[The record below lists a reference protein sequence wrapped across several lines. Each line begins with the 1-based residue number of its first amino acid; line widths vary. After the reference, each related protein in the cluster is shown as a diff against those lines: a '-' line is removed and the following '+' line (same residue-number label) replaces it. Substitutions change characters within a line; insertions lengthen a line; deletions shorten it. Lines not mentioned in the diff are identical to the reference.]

1 MGPNNNCSLVNKL
14 GKGLFICSLNLA
26 IYCTAWTFLY
36 YFCFKRFVGFK
47 TNNSKIVWTLIFC
60 GVNIAA
66 RKFIIFKIYKKPTPL
81 YIVAYNSINFNVL
94 WLNHLLKSLRGWLE
108 KNRQITD
115 SQEKKITIWQNC
127 PNNLTENIC
136 RITIQKRFYCAFQ
149 ALEPKWWSYCRC
161 LRKQEISVQ
170 SYYAALTLC

>member
-14 GKGLFICSLNLA
+14 GKGIFICSLNLA

-47 TNNSKIVWTLIFC
+47 TNNSEIVWTLIFC

-81 YIVAYNSINFNVL
+81 YVVAYNSINLNVL

-108 KNRQITD
+108 KNSSNHRQ
-115 SQEKKITIWQNC
+115 SRKKIIVWQNW
-127 PNNLTENIC
+127 PNNLEENIW
-136 RITIQKRFYCAFQ
+136 RITI
-149 ALEPKWWSYCRC
+149 
-161 LRKQEISVQ
+161 
-170 SYYAALTLC
+170 

>member
-1 MGPNNNCSLVNKL
+1 MGPNCNCSLVNKL

-36 YFCFKRFVGFK
+36 YFCFKRFVGSK

-81 YIVAYNSINFNVL
+81 YVLVYNSINLNVL
-94 WLNHLLKSLRGWLE
+94 WLNHLISLRVRGCKRK

-115 SQEKKITIWQNC
+115 SQEKKIITWQNC
-127 PNNLTENIC
+127 PNFLVENIC
-136 RITIQKRFYCAFQ
+136 RITI
-149 ALEPKWWSYCRC
+149 
-161 LRKQEISVQ
+161 
-170 SYYAALTLC
+170 